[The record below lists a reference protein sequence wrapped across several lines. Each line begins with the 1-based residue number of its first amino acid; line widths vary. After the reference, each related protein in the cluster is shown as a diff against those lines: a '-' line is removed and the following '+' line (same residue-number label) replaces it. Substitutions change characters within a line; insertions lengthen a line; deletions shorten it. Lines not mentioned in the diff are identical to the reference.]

1 MKNHDLYPLKFEP
14 ILKEKIWGGTKL
26 KTLLNKKIEGSTVG
40 ESWEISDVEGDS
52 SVVGTGIHK
61 GKTLRELIHIYQDKL
76 VGSHVFEEF
85 GDHFP
90 LLIKFI
96 DAKKNLSVQLHPDD
110 FLAKKRHDSFG
121 KTEMWYVMQAD
132 KDAGIILDFKEKVT
146 KEIYLDHLHKQTLPE
161 LLNFEKVKKGD
172 VFFIEPGLIHAIG
185 GGVLLAEIQQTSDIT
200 YRVYDWERKDLDG
213 TKRELHTA
221 LALDAIDFSK
231 TKDFHIAYE
240 AKENTRT
247 SLVENSYFSTNLLSV
262 EGEVDLTYAKTDSF
276 VIYMCVKGNVEV
288 TTEKYSNRLKQGET
302 LLVPACFEEI
312 TLTGKGDL
320 LEVSR

>member
-1 MKNHDLYPLKFEP
+1 MKNNDLYPLKFRP

-26 KTLLNKKIEGSTVG
+26 KTLLGKEIAGSTVG
-40 ESWEISDVEGDS
+40 ESWEISDVEGDP
-52 SVVGTGIHK
+52 SVVATGVHK
-61 GKTLRELIHIYQDKL
+61 GKTLKELIHVYQNKL
-76 VGSHVFEEF
+76 VGSKVFEEF
-85 GDHFP
+85 GDRFP

-110 FLAKKRHDSFG
+110 FLAQKRHDSFG

-132 KDAGIILDFKEKVT
+132 KNAGIILDFKEKVS
-146 KEIYLDHLHKQTLPE
+146 KEIYLDHLHKQTLPD
-161 LLNFEKVKKGD
+161 LLNFEKVKNGD

-185 GGVLLAEIQQTSDIT
+185 AGVFLAEIQQTSDIT

-240 AKENTRT
+240 AKENGRT
-247 SLVENSYFSTNLLSV
+247 PLVENRYFTTELLSV
-262 EGEVDLTYAKTDSF
+262 EGNLSLNYAKTDSF
-276 VIYMCVKGNVEV
+276 VIYICVKGSVEIA
-288 TTEKYSNRLKQGET
+288 TEKYSNHLKQGET
-302 LLVPACFEEI
+302 LLVPACFEEVA
-312 TLTGKGDL
+312 LTGKGDL